1 MSSHVIV
8 TSVDD
13 IVFPALQKLI
23 SLNNSK
29 LISLNNSKLKTGMI
43 CECIGALTVIAG
55 EFDEPF
61 HHC

>member
-13 IVFPALQKLI
+13 IFFPALQKLI
-23 SLNNSK
+23 SLNNSE
-29 LISLNNSKLKTGMI
+29 LKTGMI

-55 EFDEPF
+55 ESDEPF

>member
-13 IVFPALQKLI
+13 IVFPALQ
-23 SLNNSK
+23 N

>member
-1 MSSHVIV
+1 LSSHVIV

-13 IVFPALQKLI
+13 IVYSALQNLI
-23 SLNNSK
+23 SLNN
-29 LISLNNSKLKTGMI
+29 NQLKVGMI